1 MQKNQNSL
9 TSKQIK
15 YIILVILICCLLI
28 VLAYMYRLN
37 NTKKYDVDL
46 YKEIIAEYNNIY
58 TINEKEDLNTEEI
71 NQIISKYKS
80 NETSNNVIGKL
91 AIPKINLNTPI
102 LCETTEQLMKIAP
115 TKYSGP
121 DLNDAG
127 NVVIIGHNYYNE
139 AQFSSLN
146 KLKKGDEIIITDLNG
161 YECIYEVYEK
171 EVIRPD
177 DFSCINE
184 NKEKAKSFVTLIT
197 CANGI
202 ENRLVVKCV
211 EKI

>member
-28 VLAYMYRLN
+28 VLADMYRLN

-58 TINEKEDLNTEEI
+58 TINEKEELNTEEI
-71 NQIISKYKS
+71 NQIVSKYKS

-197 CANGI
+197 CAKGI